1 MTYKRKRQI
10 LFNTIQRERLKLEK
24 LLQSIP
30 EVVAQQEK
38 LDKARKKFDQLVWTE
53 AFRRKT

>member
-1 MTYKRKRQI
+1 MTYEKERQN
-10 LFNTIQRERLKLEK
+10 LFNSIGRERLKLEN
-24 LLQSIP
+24 LLKSIP

-53 AFRRKT
+53 AFRPKT